1 MKIGE
6 RTNLPL
12 DFNNMNLNKYTP
24 TDQLLIRT
32 NAELQSYM
40 LQFSDDDEKP
50 EFLDEV
56 PVDIQEAADILQKEL
71 YG

>member
-1 MKIGE
+1 
-6 RTNLPL
+6 
-12 DFNNMNLNKYTP
+12 MNLNKYTP
-24 TDQLLIRT
+24 TDQLLI
-32 NAELQSYM
+32 NAIAALQSYM
-40 LQFSDDDEKP
+40 PECDSL